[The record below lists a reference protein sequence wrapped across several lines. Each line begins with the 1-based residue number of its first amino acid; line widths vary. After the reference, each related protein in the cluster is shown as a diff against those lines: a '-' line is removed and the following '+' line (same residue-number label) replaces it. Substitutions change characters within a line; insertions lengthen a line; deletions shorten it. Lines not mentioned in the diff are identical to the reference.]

1 MLTTWLLFTIKYNE
15 GERVLIKNREL
26 PSTIEGITKE
36 LLLLYIGPYVI
47 TKDNGNNTYE
57 ISNITTK
64 KIKGVYNQASI
75 KKFYEEK

>member
-1 MLTTWLLFTIKYNE
+1 MDLLYNCLYP
-15 GERVLIKNREL
+15 VSYTHLEL
-26 PSTIEGITKE
+26 PSTLEGIAKK

>member
-1 MLTTWLLFTIKYNE
+1 MYN
-15 GERVLIKNREL
+15 NRYH
-26 PSTIEGITKE
+26 PMSSWKI
-36 LLLLYIGPYVI
+36 
-47 TKDNGNNTYE
+47 NGNNTYE

>member
-1 MLTTWLLFTIKYNE
+1 MYKA
-15 GERVLIKNREL
+15 
-26 PSTIEGITKE
+26 S
-36 LLLLYIGPYVI
+36 PYVI

-57 ISNITTK
+57 ISSITTK